1 MQSDASLSLV
11 ILILWT
17 APSQLK
23 VWLNKIIYF
32 YYYQKREV
40 LKAYAVA
47 RDVDIKFTADNIFI
61 EGYLDDLKR
70 IRELI
75 NAELHT
81 ITGILI

>member
-1 MQSDASLSLV
+1 M
-11 ILILWT
+11 
-17 APSQLK
+17 
-23 VWLNKIIYF
+23 
-32 YYYQKREV
+32 
-40 LKAYAVA
+40 A